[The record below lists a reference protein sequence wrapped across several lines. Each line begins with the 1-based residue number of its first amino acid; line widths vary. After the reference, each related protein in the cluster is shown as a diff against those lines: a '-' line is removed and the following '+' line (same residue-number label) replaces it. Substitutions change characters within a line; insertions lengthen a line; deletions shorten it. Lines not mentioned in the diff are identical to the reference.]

1 MLILQYVLYEAM
13 EANMNNYEQLKMDDY
28 LADMIHEQPNLITCL
43 LQKKEDG
50 SHVIIYTNKS
60 ANKFLKSAINLNNFT
75 RELWI
80 QLEPLFGEGA
90 KQKVYPNFDIIL
102 NDQVYTFDITI
113 APMGEKTREIYGL
126 LMVDQTAKPHFD
138 PLLEVQEKYHS
149 LIEHNL
155 DTILVIDQEGKI
167 QYANKIINTVYGY
180 KSNELLNIP
189 FETFVGEES
198 LWSFRNI
205 MSHVKMGKATE
216 MQNCLIQHEKG
227 HFISTDLKAIPIVIG
242 GTVSGLHIVLRNTVS
257 DTEEQ
262 EQLFYLVYHDH
273 LTGLW
278 NRRALKEHLHENIK
292 DAQKTNSEISIIRI
306 DLDRFKL
313 INESLGYTY
322 GDELLKKIADRL
334 SLYIDKASNL
344 YRQSGD
350 EFVFLLKGKT
360 KEDTSAFAEN
370 ILTELAK
377 PIYLDHQEYFGTASI
392 GISMFPYDGEKRD
405 ELLLK
410 ADQALYVA
418 KDRGRAHYRYFQEQM
433 NLSFPNAALM
443 ESHLRRAIEKDELSI
458 HYQPQVNLLTG
469 EINSFEALLRWNNR
483 KFGYVSPMQ
492 FIPLAEKSGIIFK
505 LGDWVLDEV
514 CRQLKQWQDKGFRMA
529 RVAVNISPQQFKQD
543 NFAFKIRDKIK
554 KFNIL
559 ASSLEV
565 EITES
570 AMTDLQNTFTI
581 LKELKDIGVV
591 ISIDDFGTGYSSL
604 SYLRK
609 YPIDIIKI
617 DQSFIKDME
626 TDEKSAAIATTIIRL
641 AHSLGMEVIAEG
653 VEKNTQVEILK
664 AANCQKAQGFFFSR
678 PIPIEDINKSY
689 MNYQ

>member
-1 MLILQYVLYEAM
+1 
-13 EANMNNYEQLKMDDY
+13 MNNNEQLKKNNY
-28 LADMIHEQPNLITCL
+28 LVDMIHEQQNLLTCL
-43 LQKKEDG
+43 FKKNKN
-50 SHVIIYTNKS
+50 STYTIIYTNK
-60 ANKFLKSAINLNNFT
+60 AATNFWGEAHIKNNTFSE
-75 RELWI
+75 ELLS
-80 QLEPLFGEGA
+80 QLLPLFANIKDE
-90 KQKVYPNFDIIL
+90 QQNVNSNYVLLL
-102 NDQVYTFDITI
+102 NDKQYTFDISI
-113 APMGEKTREIYGL
+113 VAINEEKDIYGMMMYDKTNQL
-126 LMVDQTAKPHFD
+126 PINNSSEITD
-138 PLLEVQEKYHS
+138 KYFS
-149 LIEHNL
+149 LIENNI
-155 DTILVIDQEGKI
+155 DTVLIIDQVGII
-167 QYANKIINTVYGY
+167 QYANKIILKVFGY
-180 KSNELLNIP
+180 EEKTLLHQPI
-189 FETFVGEES
+189 EQYISEES
-198 LWSFRNI
+198 LRNFQLI
-205 MSHVKMGKATE
+205 IKQTMSGYSTE

-227 HFISTDLKAIPIVIG
+227 HFISTYLKAIPIISG
-242 GTVSGLHIVLRNTVS
+242 GTVKGLHLVLRNTIS
-257 DTEEQ
+257 DSEEQ
-262 EQLFYLVYHDH
+262 DQLFYLVYHDH

-278 NRRALKEHLHENIK
+278 NRRALKEHLSENIK
-292 DAQKTNSEISIIRI
+292 QASKTNSEISIIRI

-313 INESLGYTY
+313 INESLGYTS

-334 SLYIDKASNL
+334 SLYIDKSSNL

-360 KEDTSAFAEN
+360 KDETSQFAES

-392 GISMFPYDGEKRD
+392 GISMFPYDGQKQD

-433 NLSFPNAALM
+433 NLSFPNEALM
-443 ESHLRRAIEKDELSI
+443 ESHLRRAIEKEELSI

-483 KFGYVSPMQ
+483 KFGYVSPMH
-492 FIPLAEKSGIIFK
+492 FIPIAEKSGIIFK
-505 LGDWVLDEV
+505 LGDWVLEEV
-514 CRQLKQWQDKGFRMA
+514 CSQLKLWQDKGYRMVRIA
-529 RVAVNISPQQFKQD
+529 MNISPQQFKQD
-543 NFAFKIRDKIK
+543 NFASKIREKINK
-554 KFNIL
+554 YNL
-559 ASSLEV
+559 LPSSLEV

-570 AMTDLQNTFTI
+570 AMTDLQDTFTI

-653 VEKNTQVEILK
+653 VEKDTQVEILK

-678 PIPIEDINKSY
+678 PVPIEDINKSY
-689 MNYQ
+689 MNYY

>member
-1 MLILQYVLYEAM
+1 MSYMRLLEDD
-13 EANMNNYEQLKMDDY
+13 MNNNEQLKMDDY
-28 LADMIHEQPNLITCL
+28 LADMIHEQPNVLTCL
-43 LQKKEDG
+43 LQKKADG
-50 SHVIIYTNKS
+50 SHTIIYKNIVATEL
-60 ANKFLKSAINLNNFT
+60 LKSGIHLNSFT
-75 RELWI
+75 DELWN
-80 QLEPLFGEGA
+80 QLIPLFSDIMIQTA
-90 KQKVYPNFDIIL
+90 YHNINIIL
-102 NDQVYTFDITI
+102 NNQVYTFDITVT
-113 APMGEKTREIYGL
+113 PMGDKTSIVYGL
-126 LMVDQTAKPHFD
+126 MMIDQTAKLQIA
-138 PLLEVQEKYHS
+138 PLLEVQEKYQS

-155 DTILVIDQEGKI
+155 DTILVLDQEGMI
-167 QYANKIINTVYGY
+167 QYANKIIYTVFGY
-180 KSNELLNIP
+180 KSKELLNLP
-189 FETFVGEES
+189 FEKFVGEES
-198 LWSFRNI
+198 LWNFRNI
-205 MSHVKMGKATE
+205 INHVQTGYATE

-227 HFISTDLKAIPIVIG
+227 HFISADLKAIPILNNGI
-242 GTVSGLHIVLRNTVS
+242 VSGLHIVLRNTNS
-257 DTEEQ
+257 GTEEQ
-262 EQLFYLVYHDH
+262 GQLFYLVYHDH

-278 NRRALKEHLHENIK
+278 NRRALKEHLQENLK
-292 DAQKTNSEISIIRI
+292 EAQKTNSEISIIRI

-360 KEDTSAFAEN
+360 KEETSLFAES

-377 PIYLDHQEYFGTASI
+377 PLYLDHQEYFGTASI

-514 CRQLKQWQDKGFRMA
+514 CRQLKEWQDKGFRLA

-543 NFAFKIRDKIK
+543 NFAFKIREKIK
-554 KFNIL
+554 KFNII

-570 AMTDLQNTFTI
+570 AMTDLQDTFTI

-626 TDEKSAAIATTIIRL
+626 NDEKSAAIATTIIRL

-653 VEKNTQVEILK
+653 VEKDTQVEILK

-678 PIPIEDINKSY
+678 PIPIEDINKAY